1 MNRNIPTCIE
11 SSADSPMTQMGE
23 ENAAAIDERDCLR
36 LTDGEFEAICERL
49 AEVDGIHAEMNQ
61 ALDRFDELIR
71 VLATGTPT
79 AREIDALKGLLL
91 AHEARVSEASD
102 LWDGIQQALE
112 GWPLDDLS
120 RLLNELVTHYCECD
134 FSKPVENQ

>member
-120 RLLNELVTHYCECD
+120 RLFSGLETDHCERD